1 MAVLQTERRGVM
13 KLLAVV
19 DDVVLLCLSCFPCNH
34 FTQTSFARVHK
45 YTHSSPRF

>member
-19 DDVVLLCLSCFPCNH
+19 DDVLLCLSCSACNH

-45 YTHSSPRF
+45 YTHNSPRF

>member
-19 DDVVLLCLSCFPCNH
+19 DDVVLLCLLFPL
-34 FTQTSFARVHK
+34 QSF
-45 YTHSSPRF
+45 YTNIFCPCAQIYAQ